1 MPRVAPPHLQAAFEP
16 FREAWQSAQ
25 GAALDVEQTPW
36 PEVEKGVIKLLG
48 GPFRLEQPEHQG
60 VAFALAFLFGER
72 LAQADDGFWFPNR
85 DTPENAMVGFP
96 DAILT
101 VSPLGAVM
109 DALRKS
115 NLALL
120 DATAQEI
127 HRSIATVKFSPTAG
141 GGGAKLQAEDYV
153 RLFDPGFLQF
163 AALDPAKLKT
173 TWESKPDKLAAELR
187 DALGRITDKEMPREA
202 KAQFES
208 QIVGSLRKLD
218 PTKALIEQTAQ
229 APRIV
234 ELLAHL
240 FATTHATGSAPAEF
254 WDEVILPLL
263 FIGNPEKFPPLD
275 AEELQAVE
283 QGVDP
288 LALFLDV
295 VPFTTPAAEEGLL
308 GVFPNE
314 DLSIPHPSFGQLPS
328 PRMIQLKPDR
338 LTGPLQKFDPAKA
351 KETQARFAA
360 YLQEKR
366 GGKAAAAAPQSD
378 QMKEAAFTLLGDLK
392 EVFTTA
398 KPETPVV
405 LRRLTESEAM
415 SEPAVS
421 VVRRALSGP
430 RIILA

>member
-16 FREAWQSAQ
+16 FREAWQKAQ
-25 GAALDVEQTPW
+25 GAALDVEKTPW
-36 PEVEKGVIKLLG
+36 AEVEKGVIKLLG

-72 LAQADDGFWFPNR
+72 IAEADGGFWFPNR

-96 DAILT
+96 EAILT
-101 VSPLGAVM
+101 VPPLGAVM
-109 DALRKS
+109 DSLRKA
-115 NLALL
+115 NLAQL
-120 DATAQEI
+120 DTISQDI
-127 HRSIATVKFSPTAG
+127 HRQLATVKFSPAG

-173 TWESKPDKLAAELR
+173 AWESKPDRLASELR
-187 DALGRITDKEMPREA
+187 EALSRITDKEMPREA
-202 KAQFES
+202 KAQFEG
-208 QIVGSLRKLD
+208 QIIGALRQLD
-218 PTKALIEQTAQ
+218 PGQALVDQTAK

-234 ELLAHL
+234 ELMAHL

-275 AEELQAVE
+275 AEELAAVE
-283 QGVDP
+283 QGADS

-295 VPFTTPAAEEGLL
+295 VPFSTPAAEEGLL

-314 DLSIPHPSFGQLPS
+314 DLSVPHPRFAQLPS

-338 LTGPLQKFDPAKA
+338 LLPALQTFDPAKA
-351 KETQARFAA
+351 KETQQRFAA

-366 GGKAAAAAPQSD
+366 GGKAAPSAPQSA
-378 QMKEAAFTLLGDLK
+378 QMQEAAFTLLADLK
-392 EVFTTA
+392 EVFAAA
-398 KPETPVV
+398 KPGTPIV